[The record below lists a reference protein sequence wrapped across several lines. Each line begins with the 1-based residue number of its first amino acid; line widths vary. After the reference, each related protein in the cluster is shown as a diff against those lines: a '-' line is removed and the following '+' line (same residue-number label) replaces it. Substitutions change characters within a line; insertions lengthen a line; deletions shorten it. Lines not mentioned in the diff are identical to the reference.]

1 MKNEDKRLNRVLNLF
16 SGKCKDNKAKEY
28 RSFSAMR
35 RADKKY
41 TIMLMFGYDKSKNP
55 IYSKPIEIESI
66 DVYLQIQ
73 KLLDKGLSVDVVG
86 NDIFDG
92 IEDEEETK
100 NDWSK

>member
-16 SGKCKDNKAKEY
+16 SGKCKDNKTSEY

-55 IYSKPIEIESI
+55 IYSKPIEIETI
-66 DVYLQIQ
+66 DIFLQIQ
-73 KLLDKGLSVDVVG
+73 KILDTGLSIDVVG
-86 NDIFDG
+86 KDIFDG
-92 IEDEEETK
+92 LDDD
-100 NDWSK
+100 NDWNGG